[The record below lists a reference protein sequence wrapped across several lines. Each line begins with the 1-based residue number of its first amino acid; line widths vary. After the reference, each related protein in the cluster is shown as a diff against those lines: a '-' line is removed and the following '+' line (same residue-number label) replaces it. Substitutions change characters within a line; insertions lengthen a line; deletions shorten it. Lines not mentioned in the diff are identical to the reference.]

1 SSRHRFA
8 ARLNSGV
15 RPHKSLRR
23 RFNSQLGVIVSAPAR
38 AGIFIYA
45 KDPDRL
51 SGFYQSV
58 LGMAAAHRTDHMVV
72 LRSPDLQLIVHA
84 LPPEVA
90 SQVAITNPPQLR
102 DSAAIKFF
110 CTVPSL
116 SGAQALAQALG
127 GQILPEQWQGPGFV
141 VRNACGPEGNIF
153 QVRESAA

>member
-1 SSRHRFA
+1 M
-8 ARLNSGV
+8 
-15 RPHKSLRR
+15 
-23 RFNSQLGVIVSAPAR
+23 SAPAR

-58 LGMAAAHRTDHMVV
+58 LGMTTAHRTDQMVV

-84 LPPEVA
+84 MPPQVA
-90 SQVAITNPPQLR
+90 SQVVITSPPQLR
-102 DSAAIKFF
+102 DSAAVKFF

-116 SGAQALAQALG
+116 STAQESAQSLG

-141 VRNACGPEGNIF
+141 VRNACDPEGNIF
-153 QVRESAA
+153 QVRQSAA